1 MLNKGIGESENGWI
15 GQRLIV
21 LYSDCAVFY
30 INITLAKI
38 LIYIEFLVCGN
49 YVGEKKL
56 LTHFNNY
63 LSY

>member
-1 MLNKGIGESENGWI
+1 MEVLLLNKGIGESENWWI

-49 YVGEKKL
+49 YVGLEIILIIK
-56 LTHFNNY
+56 
-63 LSY
+63 